1 MSMTFGRHGWSK
13 FTPWYR
19 LHSAG
24 LSCWCSNQA
33 FNQCSKRYITKS
45 CLQNIVDSFGL
56 FFFISSYIVFWSSI
70 IWFIYKHYYQKL
82 SRNKLCCLY
91 MSSLTI
97 KPCYSLCCLLSMQC
111 QDYSN
116 TKCHLYIYNQSSHT
130 IIYTVSIL
138 YTRPSYTSYQC
149 GLLSI
154 QIYTNCLLSS
164 IQIQSKSYNIGQ
176 YQ

>member
-56 FFFISSYIVFWSSI
+56 FFFFISYILFWSSV
-70 IWFIYKHYYQKL
+70 IWFIYNHHQKL
-82 SRNKLCCLY
+82 SRNKLCSLSLYY
-91 MSSLTI
+91 MSSLI
-97 KPCYSLCCLLSMQC
+97 KPYYSLCCLLSMQC

-116 TKCHLYIYNQSSHT
+116 AKCNLYIYNQTSHT
-130 IIYTVSIL
+130 TVYAASIL
-138 YTRPSYTSYQC
+138 HTRPSYTFINAVYY
-149 GLLSI
+149 L
-154 QIYTNCLLSS
+154 YKFKTN
-164 IQIQSKSYNIGQ
+164 IITYININKK
-176 YQ
+176 